1 MSTEATAT
9 LVRAGLGLIGSMVI
23 CIIFVW
29 KLGLICIIFL
39 PFQIAGG
46 FLAIKL

>member
-9 LVRAGLGLIGSMVI
+9 LVRAGLGLIGAMII

-29 KLGLICIIFL
+29 KLGLICILFM
-39 PFQIAGG
+39 PFQLAGH
-46 FLAIKL
+46 FLNVKL